1 MLITMKKLLDV
12 AKKEGGFA
20 VPAPNVFS
28 METTEAA
35 YQAAREMQAPVIL
48 NVWDAGAEWIEKQA
62 NLALYF
68 EKKYPDVIAAL
79 NLDHGQ
85 SYDSEVAAIRSGFTS
100 VMSDRSMMPLEQ
112 NVEQVKRIVDTAHA
126 VNVSVE
132 AELGHVGQGYEYEQT
147 RDAWLTNPDEAVA
160 YVEQTQCDCL
170 AVAVGTSHG
179 AYKGTPRLDFALLE
193 TLNSLVSVPLVLH
206 GGSGTGDENL
216 AKAVAVGIQKVNLC
230 TDLMDAYERKA
241 KEKAK
246 TSGEFLEIYEAGV
259 QGWKEELMRYMEL
272 FSAKGKA
279 VLYQEHLSRAEG
291 LYSHVKDEN
300 FTVQK

>member
-1 MLITMKKLLDV
+1 MCIRD
-12 AKKEGGFA
+12 
-20 VPAPNVFS
+20 S
-28 METTEAA
+28 
-35 YQAAREMQAPVIL
+35 
-48 NVWDAGAEWIEKQA
+48 
-62 NLALYF
+62 
-68 EKKYPDVIAAL
+68 VIAAL

-100 VMSDRSMMPLEQ
+100 VMSDRSMMPFEQ

-241 KEKAK
+241 KEKDK

-291 LYSHVKDEN
+291 LYYHVKDEN

>member
-100 VMSDRSMMPLEQ
+100 VMSDRSMMSFEQ

-147 RDAWLTNPDEAVA
+147 RDAWLTNLDEAVA

-193 TLNSLVSVPLVLH
+193 KLNSLVSVPLVLH

-241 KEKAK
+241 
-246 TSGEFLEIYEAGV
+246 
-259 QGWKEELMRYMEL
+259 RP
-272 FSAKGKA
+272 A
-279 VLYQEHLSRAEG
+279 V
-291 LYSHVKDEN
+291 N
-300 FTVQK
+300 F